1 MKLISVSVSPLKS
14 KKYRATFDD
23 GTHTDF
29 GFAGMEDY
37 TQHHDKKR
45 RDNYQSR
52 HRAREDWNNPKSA
65 GSLSRWIL
73 WGDST
78 NIHTN
83 IREFKK
89 KFSL

>member
-1 MKLISVSVSPLKS
+1 MKVSVSPLKS

-37 TQHHDKKR
+37 TQTGDKKR
-45 RDNYQSR
+45 RELYLAR

-73 WGDST
+73 WGDSKSI
-78 NIHTN
+78 NTN

>member
-1 MKLISVSVSPLKS
+1 MKLISVAVSPLKS

-37 TQHHDKKR
+37 TQHHDKHR
-45 RDNYQSR
+45 RDNYQAR

-65 GSLSRWIL
+65 GSLSRYIL
-73 WGDST
+73 WGDSV
-78 NIHTN
+78 NLHTN